1 MYLLLRRLQRI
12 NDHVHKG
19 EEQEPHQQQPPRV
32 QCCAFEFA
40 DCTSQVLF
48 VFCGNYRFMYM
59 ERAVYVLCAGSG
71 PDLDGIYDGGQ

>member
-12 NDHVHKG
+12 NDHVQKG
-19 EEQEPHQQQPPRV
+19 EEQEQQPPRV
-32 QCCAFEFA
+32 QCCAFESA
-40 DCTSQVLF
+40 DCTSQVLLSLI

-71 PDLDGIYDGGQ
+71 PDLDGIYDEGQ